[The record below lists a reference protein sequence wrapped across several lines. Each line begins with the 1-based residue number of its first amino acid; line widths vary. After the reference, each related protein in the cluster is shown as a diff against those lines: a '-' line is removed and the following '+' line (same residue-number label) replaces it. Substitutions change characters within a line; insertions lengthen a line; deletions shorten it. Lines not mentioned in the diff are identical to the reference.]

1 MHICLSVLY
10 NIRMTSRD
18 LKNALDLVA
27 SSTGSIH
34 TNISELSTAT
44 ELQVKVLKLHT
55 CQL

>member
-1 MHICLSVLY
+1 
-10 NIRMTSRD
+10 MTSRD